1 MELEKYVKQI
11 EKTGFVLEAKIAEM
25 LRRHRWTVIHG
36 RYYIDDIQDSV
47 REIDLLAYKAK
58 KIDGLLYYTTLI
70 ISCKK
75 NEQNIWALL
84 TKDRDND
91 DPNMNWD
98 PLQVWSNNKVLSF
111 MLSRDWEQDY
121 LEKLEEIGIY
131 SELMNAEVNLFAFQ
145 EMNKSTG
152 KPQNDKP
159 IFDATTSLMK
169 AQSYEIKALPER
181 KRRQTPA
188 LYQFNLISV
197 FDGDLVRLHF
207 NDGQVTASERDS
219 DVYIGNYIVD
229 QSDTCS
235 RIHLVRANAFDTFLD
250 SYDGLF
256 GFNCRYFSDL
266 RDSFYESAVSD
277 YDRRTLLQDNFLSQ
291 IKWRVRYALN
301 RDVPSMF
308 LSYHA
313 ETDTLRVKLNVQPQE
328 LYLLNKKEDLLA
340 LLRKTAKSVYR
351 FSGDVRF
358 SEYDDDLPF

>member
-11 EKTGFVLEAKIAEM
+11 EKTGFVLEARIAEM

-47 REIDLLAYKAK
+47 REIDLLAYKVK
-58 KIDGLLYYTTLI
+58 KINGLLYYTTLI
-70 ISCKK
+70 VSCKK
-75 NEQNIWALL
+75 SEQNIWALL
-84 TKDRDND
+84 TKNRDND
-91 DPNMNWD
+91 DPNMDWD
-98 PLQVWSNNKVLSF
+98 PLQVWSNSEVLSF

-131 SELMNAEVNLFAFQ
+131 SVLMNAEVNLFAFQ
-145 EMNKSTG
+145 EMNRSKGT
-152 KPQNDKP
+152 PQNDKAL
-159 IFDATTSLMK
+159 FSATTSLMK
-169 AQSYEIKALPER
+169 AQNYEIKALPER
-181 KRRQTPA
+181 KQTPA
-188 LYQFNLISV
+188 LYQFNLVSV

-207 NDGQVTASERDS
+207 SDGQVTASERDS

-250 SYDGLF
+250 SYDELYQ
-256 GFNCRYFSDL
+256 FNCRYFPDL
-266 RDSFYESAVSD
+266 RNSFYDSAVSD
-277 YDRRTLLQDNFLSQ
+277 FQRRKLLEEDFLSQ
-291 IKWRVRYALN
+291 IKWRVEVALE
-301 RDVPSMF
+301 RDVPYMF

-313 ETDTLRVKLNVQPQE
+313 ETDTLRVEINVQPQE
-328 LYLLNKKEDLLA
+328 LDLLNEKEDLLA

>member
-11 EKTGFVLEAKIAEM
+11 EKTGFVLEARIAEM

-58 KIDGLLYYTTLI
+58 KIAGLLYYTTLI
-70 ISCKK
+70 VSCKK
-75 NEQNIWALL
+75 SEQNIWALL
-84 TKDRDND
+84 TKNRDND

-98 PLQVWSNNKVLSF
+98 PLQVWSNNEVLSF

-121 LEKLEEIGIY
+121 LEKLEEVGIY
-131 SELMNAEVNLFAFQ
+131 SVLMNAEVNLFAFQ
-145 EMNKSTG
+145 EMNRSKGT
-152 KPQNDKP
+152 PQNDKA
-159 IFDATTSLMK
+159 IFGATTSLMK

-181 KRRQTPA
+181 KQTPA
-188 LYQFNLISV
+188 LYQFNLVSV

-207 NDGQVTASERDS
+207 NNEQVTASERDS

-229 QSDTCS
+229 RSDTCS
-235 RIHLVRANAFDTFLD
+235 RIHLVRADAFDTFLD
-250 SYDGLF
+250 LYDRLF
-256 GFNCRYFSDL
+256 GFNCRHFSDL
-266 RDSFYESAVSD
+266 RNSFYDSAVSD
-277 YDRRTLLQDNFLSQ
+277 FHRRNLLEEDFLSK
-291 IKWRVRYALN
+291 IRWRVTYALN
-301 RDVPSMF
+301 RDVSSMF

-313 ETDTLRVKLNVQPQE
+313 ETDTLCVKINAQPQE
-328 LYLLNKKEDLLA
+328 LDLLNEKEDLLA

>member
-36 RYYIDDIQDSV
+36 RYYIDDVQDSV

-58 KIDGLLYYTTLI
+58 EIAGILYYTTLI
-70 ISCKK
+70 VSCKK

-145 EMNKSTG
+145 EMNRSKGT
-152 KPQNDKP
+152 PQNDKA
-159 IFDATTSLMK
+159 IFNATTSLMK
-169 AQSYEIKALPER
+169 AQNYEIKALPER
-181 KRRQTPA
+181 KQTPA
-188 LYQFNLISV
+188 LYQFNLVSI

-207 NDGQVTASERDS
+207 NDGQVTASEQDS

-229 QSDTCS
+229 QMDTCS
-235 RIHLVRANAFDTFLD
+235 RIHLVRANAFDTVLD
-250 SYDGLF
+250 SYDGLYR
-256 GFNCRYFSDL
+256 FNCRYFSEL
-266 RDSFYESAVSD
+266 QDSFYDSAVSD
-277 YDRRTLLQDNFLSQ
+277 YHRRKLLQDEFLLR
-291 IKWRVRYALN
+291 INWRVAYALN
-301 RDVPSMF
+301 RDVQDMS

-313 ETDTLRVKLNVQPQE
+313 ETDTLCVNIDAQPQE
-328 LYLLNKKEDLLA
+328 LDQLNEEEDLLA

-351 FSGDVRF
+351 FAGDVQF
-358 SEYDDDLPF
+358 FEDDGLPF

>member
-1 MELEKYVKQI
+1 MVLEKYVKQI
-11 EKTGFVLEAKIAEM
+11 EKTGFVLEARIAEM
-25 LRRHRWTVIHG
+25 LRRHHWTVIHG

-47 REIDLLAYKAK
+47 REIDLLAYRVQE
-58 KIDGLLYYTTLI
+58 IDGLQYYTTLI
-70 ISCKK
+70 VSCKK
-75 NEQNIWALL
+75 SEQNIWALL

-111 MLSRDWEQDY
+111 MLSRDWKQDY

-145 EMNKSTG
+145 EMNRSKGTP
-152 KPQNDKP
+152 KNDRA
-159 IFDATTSLMK
+159 IFSATTSLMK
-169 AQSYEIKALPER
+169 AQNYEIKALPER
-181 KRRQTPA
+181 KQTQA
-188 LYQFNLISV
+188 LYQFNLVSV

-207 NDGQVTASERDS
+207 SDEQITASERDS

-235 RIHLVRANAFDTFLD
+235 RIHLIGANAFDTFLD
-250 SYDGLF
+250 SYDGLHQ
-256 GFNCRYFSDL
+256 FNCRYFSDL
-266 RDSFYESAVSD
+266 RDSFYDSAVSD
-277 YDRRTLLQDNFLSQ
+277 YHRRKLLQDDFLSR
-291 IKWRVRYALN
+291 INWRVTYALN
-301 RDVPSMF
+301 RDVQNMS

-313 ETDTLRVKLNVQPQE
+313 KTDTLRVEIDVRPQE
-328 LYLLNKKEDLLA
+328 LDLLNEKEDLLV

>member
-36 RYYIDDIQDSV
+36 RYYIDDVQDSV

-58 KIDGLLYYTTLI
+58 EIAGILYYTTLI
-70 ISCKK
+70 VSCKK

-111 MLSRDWEQDY
+111 MLSRDWKQDY

-145 EMNKSTG
+145 EMNRSKGTP
-152 KPQNDKP
+152 KNDKA
-159 IFDATTSLMK
+159 IFSATTSLLK
-169 AQSYEIKALPER
+169 AQNYEIKALPER
-181 KRRQTPA
+181 KQTPA
-188 LYQFNLISV
+188 LYQFNLVSV

-207 NDGQVTASERDS
+207 SDGQVSASERDS

-235 RIHLVRANAFDTFLD
+235 RIHLVRANVFDTFLD
-250 SYDGLF
+250 SYDELYR
-256 GFNCRYFSDL
+256 FNCRYFPDL
-266 RDSFYESAVSD
+266 RNSFYDSAVSD
-277 YDRRTLLQDNFLSQ
+277 FQRRNLLEEDFLSK
-291 IKWRVRYALN
+291 IRWRVAHALKKDVPYMSLTHHTKTDTLGVYI
-301 RDVPSMF
+301 DVPS
-308 LSYHA
+308 
-313 ETDTLRVKLNVQPQE
+313 QE
-328 LYLLNKKEDLLA
+328 RDMLNKEKDLLA

-351 FSGDVRF
+351 FSGDVLF
-358 SEYDDDLPF
+358 DDLPF

>member
-36 RYYIDDIQDSV
+36 RYYIDDVQDSV

-58 KIDGLLYYTTLI
+58 EIAGILYYTTLI
-70 ISCKK
+70 VSCKR

-98 PLQVWSNNKVLSF
+98 PLQVWSNNEVLSF
-111 MLSRDWEQDY
+111 MLSKDWEQDY

-145 EMNKSTG
+145 EMNRSKGT
-152 KPQNDKP
+152 PQNDKA
-159 IFDATTSLMK
+159 IFGATTSLMK
-169 AQSYEIKALPER
+169 AQNYEIKALPER
-181 KRRQTPA
+181 KQTPA
-188 LYQFNLISV
+188 LYQFNLVSV

-235 RIHLVRANAFDTFLD
+235 RIHLVRANAFDTVLD
-250 SYDGLF
+250 SYDELYR
-256 GFNCRYFSDL
+256 FNCRYFSEL
-266 RDSFYESAVSD
+266 QDSFYDSAVSD
-277 YDRRTLLQDNFLSQ
+277 FHRRNLLEEEFLSQ
-291 IKWRVRYALN
+291 IKWRIAYVLKRD
-301 RDVPSMF
+301 DVPHMS
-308 LSYHA
+308 LSYYTK
-313 ETDTLRVKLNVQPQE
+313 TDTLCVYIDVQSQE
-328 LYLLNKKEDLLA
+328 LDVLNEKEDIRT

-351 FSGDVRF
+351 FSGDILL
-358 SEYDDDLPF
+358 ENDLPF

>member
-11 EKTGFVLEAKIAEM
+11 EKTGFVLEARIAEM

-36 RYYIDDIQDSV
+36 RYYIDDVQDSV
-47 REIDLLAYKAK
+47 REIDLLAYKVK
-58 KIDGLLYYTTLI
+58 EIDGLLYYTTLI
-70 ISCKK
+70 VSCKK
-75 NEQNIWALL
+75 SEQNIWALL
-84 TKDRDND
+84 TKNRDND
-91 DPNMNWD
+91 DPNMDWD
-98 PLQVWSNNKVLSF
+98 PLQVWSNNEVLSF

-131 SELMNAEVNLFAFQ
+131 SVLMNAEVNLFAFQ
-145 EMNKSTG
+145 EMNRSTG

-159 IFDATTSLMK
+159 IFNATTSLMK

-181 KRRQTPA
+181 RQTPA
-188 LYQFNLISV
+188 LYQFNLVSV

-250 SYDGLF
+250 SYDELYQ
-256 GFNCRYFSDL
+256 FNCRYFPDL
-266 RDSFYESAVSD
+266 RNSFYDSAVSD

-291 IKWRVRYALN
+291 IKWRVAYVLK
-301 RDVPSMF
+301 RDVPYMS
-308 LSYHA
+308 LNHHTK
-313 ETDTLRVKLNVQPQE
+313 TDTLGVYIDVPSQE
-328 LYLLNKKEDLLA
+328 LDMLNKEEDLLA

-351 FSGDVRF
+351 FSGDVLF
-358 SEYDDDLPF
+358 DDLPF